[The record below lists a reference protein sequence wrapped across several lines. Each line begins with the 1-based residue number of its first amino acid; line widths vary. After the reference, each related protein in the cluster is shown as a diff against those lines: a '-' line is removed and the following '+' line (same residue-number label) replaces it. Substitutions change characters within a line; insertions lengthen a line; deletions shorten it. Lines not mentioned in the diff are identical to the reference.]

1 MAGVTQTIPQYSLGI
16 SEQPDNL
23 KFPGQV
29 SDSINAIP
37 DVTKGLFK
45 RPGAKRIGT
54 DALSSVQS
62 GGSWFHYFRDET
74 EGSYIGQIAADGQVR
89 VWRCNDGQLM
99 TTAYGT
105 GGQTAIQNYL
115 ATSTPE
121 NLQTLTINDTTF
133 VTNRDTT
140 NSNTLIGTTG
150 TTDATPDAHFAFLE
164 LLRTENGRQYG
175 LNISNNTNTQTLDRA
190 TRIEIQS
197 DNLDESDGTGHCPGI
212 GTQVFSKDSG
222 SKTNLIFRLNILG
235 QQGVSPN
242 YGANQN
248 GAGGQDYRCSYNR
261 EAVLLHGGE
270 GFVTNDTVT
279 ATLTSAAG
287 GADTNGNGTPDAAAT
302 YTVKVVDHE

>member
-29 SDSINAIP
+29 TDVVNAIP

-45 RPGAKRIGT
+45 RPGSKRIGA

-89 VWRCNDGQLM
+89 VWRCTDGQLM

-105 GGQTAIQNYL
+105 GGQTAITNYL

-121 NLQTLTINDTTF
+121 NIQTLTINDTTF

-140 NSNTLIGTTG
+140 NANTLVGTTG
-150 TTDATPDAHFAFLE
+150 TTDTTPDPHFALVE

-175 LNISNNTNTQTLDRA
+175 LNIYDSSATGNLTTVKRA
-190 TRIEIQS
+190 TKIKIT
-197 DNLDESDGTGHCPGI
+197 DNSYDEGDGL
-212 GTQVFSKDSG
+212 S
-222 SKTNLIFRLNILG
+222 LIHI
-235 QQGVSPN
+235 
-242 YGANQN
+242 
-248 GAGGQDYRCSYNR
+248 
-261 EAVLLHGGE
+261 
-270 GFVTNDTVT
+270 
-279 ATLTSAAG
+279 
-287 GADTNGNGTPDAAAT
+287 
-302 YTVKVVDHE
+302 

>member
-62 GGSWFHYFRDET
+62 GGSWFHYYRDES

-89 VWRCNDGQLM
+89 GWRCNDGQLM

-121 NLQTLTINDTTF
+121 NIQTLTINDTTF

-140 NSNTLIGTTG
+140 NANTLVGTTG
-150 TTDATPDAHFAFLE
+150 TTDATPVSYTHL
-164 LLRTENGRQYG
+164 
-175 LNISNNTNTQTLDRA
+175 TLPTKA
-190 TRIEIQS
+190 
-197 DNLDESDGTGHCPGI
+197 
-212 GTQVFSKDSG
+212 
-222 SKTNLIFRLNILG
+222 
-235 QQGVSPN
+235 
-242 YGANQN
+242 
-248 GAGGQDYRCSYNR
+248 
-261 EAVLLHGGE
+261 
-270 GFVTNDTVT
+270 
-279 ATLTSAAG
+279 
-287 GADTNGNGTPDAAAT
+287 
-302 YTVKVVDHE
+302 

>member
-105 GGQTAIQNYL
+105 GGQTAI
-115 ATSTPE
+115 
-121 NLQTLTINDTTF
+121 
-133 VTNRDTT
+133 
-140 NSNTLIGTTG
+140 
-150 TTDATPDAHFAFLE
+150 
-164 LLRTENGRQYG
+164 
-175 LNISNNTNTQTLDRA
+175 TNT
-190 TRIEIQS
+190 I
-197 DNLDESDGTGHCPGI
+197 
-212 GTQVFSKDSG
+212 
-222 SKTNLIFRLNILG
+222 
-235 QQGVSPN
+235 
-242 YGANQN
+242 
-248 GAGGQDYRCSYNR
+248 
-261 EAVLLHGGE
+261 
-270 GFVTNDTVT
+270 
-279 ATLTSAAG
+279 
-287 GADTNGNGTPDAAAT
+287 
-302 YTVKVVDHE
+302 